1 MTIVAV
7 IPAHNEEVYLRDIIK
22 KARSYVDEIIVVDD
36 FSDDATAFIATS
48 MDDVNL
54 VRHDKFLGKAEALR
68 TGFQEAYK
76 LKPKIIVT
84 LYPNGCHNPDE
95 IPKLLEPIFWLQSDV
110 VTGELKGH
118 ESMPVVLID
127 KNGKGQQTIVEDTFY
142 ISESRYAGFSAFS
155 SNTFDVLKF
164 DGTQV
169 PVEYSLLK
177 DVQDA
182 GLDVKGVEVSIFVS
196 AENAVLHEHK
206 IGVVIPAYNE
216 EKLIRATVEGIPPYV
231 SRIFVIN
238 DASIDSTA
246 QVLESIKDPRLHVI
260 THEINQGVGAAILH
274 GYKRALKENMD
285 LIVVM
290 GGDNQMNPDQLPKL
304 LMPII
309 QGKADYTKG
318 NRLLS
323 KEFRGGMSKW
333 RLFGNSILTM
343 INKISSGYW
352 HIMDPQNGYTAIS
365 RKALSGIDIDTL
377 FTYYGYCNDMLV
389 KLNTFG
395 FRTLDIT
402 MPARYGQ
409 EKSSIKYSKF
419 MFHVSVMLFRKFL
432 WRLKMKY
439 MILSFHPLVF
449 FYTLGMILVPIG
461 LLFGAYIF
469 AAKLFIGWP
478 VSPNSPLL
486 DALLLITGIQF
497 TLFAMLFDMQESDK
511 SMRDSETDFRSVA
524 WN

>member
-1 MTIVAV
+1 LTIVAV
-7 IPAHNEEVYLRDIIK
+7 IPAYNEEVYVRDIIK

-36 FSDDATAFIATS
+36 CSDDATAFIATS
-48 MDDVNL
+48 MDITL
-54 VRHDKFLGKAEALR
+54 VRHDKPLGRAEALK

-118 ESMPVVLID
+118 ESMPVILID
-127 KNGKGQQTIVEDTFY
+127 KNGEEQQTVVEEAFY
-142 ISESRYAGFSAFS
+142 LSESRYAGFSAFS

-196 AENAVLHEHK
+196 DEHAVLHERK

-216 EKLIRATVEGIPPYV
+216 EKLIRITVDGIPPYV

-238 DASIDSTA
+238 DASTDSTA

-333 RLFGNSILTM
+333 RLFGNSVLTM

-395 FRTLDIT
+395 FRTMDVT

-419 MFHVSVMLFRKFL
+419 MFRVSGMLFRKFL

-449 FYTLGMILVPIG
+449 FYTLGMVLVPIG

-469 AAKLFIGWP
+469 ASKLFLGWP

-511 SMRDSETDFRSVA
+511 SMQDSETDIRGVV

>member
-1 MTIVAV
+1 LTIVAV
-7 IPAHNEEVYLRDIIK
+7 IPAYNEEVYLRDIIK

-36 FSDDATAFIATS
+36 CSDDATAFIATS
-48 MDDVNL
+48 MDVIL
-54 VRHDKFLGKAEALR
+54 VRHNKPLGRAEALK
-68 TGFQEAYK
+68 TGFQEAHK

-84 LYPNGCHNPDE
+84 IYANGCHNPDE

-118 ESMPVVLID
+118 ECMPVILID
-127 KNGKGQQTIVEDTFY
+127 KNGKKQEAVVEELCDV
-142 ISESRYAGFSAFS
+142 SGNRYAGFSAFS
-155 SNTFDVLKF
+155 SNTFEVLKF
-164 DGTQV
+164 DGTNV
-169 PVEYSLLK
+169 PVEFSLLK

-196 AENAVLHEHK
+196 DEHAVLYERK

-216 EKLIRATVEGIPPYV
+216 EKLIRITVEGIPPYV

-238 DASIDSTA
+238 DASTDSTA

-274 GYKRALKENMD
+274 GYKRSLKENMD

-318 NRLLS
+318 NRLMS

-333 RLFGNSILTM
+333 RLLGNSILTM

-395 FRTLDIT
+395 FRTMDVT

-419 MFHVSVMLFRKFL
+419 MFRVSVMLFRKFL

-449 FYTLGMILVPIG
+449 FYTLGMILVPLG
-461 LLFGAYIF
+461 LLFGIYIF
-469 AAKLFIGWP
+469 ASKLFLGWP

-511 SMRDSETDFRSVA
+511 SMQDSETDLRGVS

>member
-1 MTIVAV
+1 LTIVAV
-7 IPAHNEEVYLRDIIK
+7 IPAYNEEVYLRDIIK

-36 FSDDATAFIATS
+36 CSDDATAFIATS
-48 MDDVNL
+48 MDITL
-54 VRHDKFLGKAEALR
+54 VRHDKSLGRAEALK
-68 TGFQEAYK
+68 TGFHEAYK
-76 LKPKIIVT
+76 LNPKIIVT
-84 LYPNGCHNPDE
+84 LYANGCHNPDE

-110 VTGELKGH
+110 ATGELKGH
-118 ESMPVVLID
+118 ECIPVILID
-127 KNGKGQQTIVEDTFY
+127 KNGKNQQAAIEEVCD
-142 ISESRYAGFSAFS
+142 ISGNRFAGFSAFS
-155 SNTFDVLKF
+155 SNTFNVLKF
-164 DGTQV
+164 NETNF
-169 PVEYSLLK
+169 PVEFSLLK

-196 AENAVLHEHK
+196 DEYAVLHERK

-216 EKLIRATVEGIPPYV
+216 EKLIRITVESIPPYV

-238 DASIDSTA
+238 DASTDSTA
-246 QVLESIKDPRLHVI
+246 KVLESIKDPRLHVI
-260 THEINQGVGAAILH
+260 THETNQGVGAAILH
-274 GYKRALKENMD
+274 GYKRALKENME
-285 LIVVM
+285 IVVVM

-304 LMPII
+304 LMPIV

-318 NRLLS
+318 NRLMS

-333 RLFGNSILTM
+333 RLLGNSVLTM

-395 FRTLDIT
+395 FRTMDIT

-409 EKSSIKYSKF
+409 EKSSIKYSRF
-419 MFHVSVMLFRKFL
+419 MFRVSVMLFKKFL

-449 FYTLGMILVPIG
+449 FYTLGMILVPLG
-461 LLFGAYIF
+461 LLFGSYIF
-469 AAKLFIGWP
+469 VAKLLLGWP

-511 SMRDSETDFRSVA
+511 SMQGGETDVRSVS

>member
-7 IPAHNEEVYLRDIIK
+7 IPAYNEEVYLRDVIK
-22 KARSYVDEIIVVDD
+22 KSRSYVDEIIVVDD
-36 FSDDATAFIATS
+36 CSNDATAFIASS
-48 MDDVNL
+48 MDVTL
-54 VRHDKFLGKAEALR
+54 IRHDKPLGRAQALKNGFL
-68 TGFQEAYK
+68 EAYK
-76 LKPKIIVT
+76 FKPKIIVT
-84 LYPNGCHNPDE
+84 IYPNGFHNPDE
-95 IPKLLEPIFWLQSDV
+95 IPKLLEPIFWLQADV
-110 VTGELKGH
+110 VTGEVKGH
-118 ESMPVVLID
+118 ECMPVVLID
-127 KNGKGQQTIVEDTFY
+127 KNGKKQQTVVGETCDF
-142 ISESRYAGFSAFS
+142 SENRYAGFTAFS
-155 SNTFDVLKF
+155 SNTFDVLQF
-164 DGTQV
+164 DGTNA

-196 AENAVLHEHK
+196 DEHAIFYEYK

-216 EKLIRATVEGIPPYV
+216 EKLIKITVDGIPPYI

-238 DASIDSTA
+238 DASTDSTA
-246 QVLESIKDPRLHVI
+246 QVLESIKDPRLYVI
-260 THEINQGVGAAILH
+260 THEKNQGVGAAILH
-274 GYKRALKENMD
+274 GYKRALMENMD
-285 LIVVM
+285 ITVVM

-343 INKISSGYW
+343 LNKISSGYW

-365 RKALSGIDIDTL
+365 RRALSGIDIDTL

-395 FRTLDIT
+395 FRTMDIT

-419 MFHVSVMLFRKFL
+419 MFRVSFMLFRKFL

-439 MILSFHPLVF
+439 VILSFHPLVF
-449 FYTLGMILVPIG
+449 FYILGMILVPLG
-461 LLFGAYIF
+461 LLFGSYIF
-469 AAKLFIGWP
+469 MGKLFYDWP

-486 DALLLITGIQF
+486 VALLLITGIQF

-511 SMRDSETDFRSVA
+511 CMQNNGTEYRSVV

>member
-7 IPAHNEEVYLRDIIK
+7 IPAYNEEVYLRDIIK
-22 KARSYVDEIIVVDD
+22 RARSYVDEIIVVDD
-36 FSDDATAFIATS
+36 CSDDATAFIATS
-48 MDDVNL
+48 MDTTL
-54 VRHDKFLGKAEALR
+54 VRHDKPLGRAEAIK
-68 TGFQEAYK
+68 TGFQKAFR
-76 LKPKIIVT
+76 LNPNIIVT
-84 LYPNGCHNPDE
+84 IYANGCHNPDE
-95 IPKLLEPIFWLQSDV
+95 IPKLLEPIFWLQADV

-118 ESMPVVLID
+118 ECMPVILID
-127 KNGKGQQTIVEDTFY
+127 KNGKNQQAVVEDACD
-142 ISESRYAGFSAFS
+142 ISGNRYAGFSAFS

-164 DGTQV
+164 DGTNV
-169 PVEYSLLK
+169 PVEFSLLK

-196 AENAVLHEHK
+196 DEHTAFHERK

-216 EKLIRATVEGIPPYV
+216 EKLIRVTVEGIPPYV

-238 DASIDSTA
+238 DASTDSTA

-260 THEINQGVGAAILH
+260 THEVNQGVGAAILH

-285 LIVVM
+285 LTVVM

-318 NRLLS
+318 NRLMS

-333 RLFGNSILTM
+333 RLLGNSVLTM

-395 FRTLDIT
+395 FRTMDIT

-419 MFHVSVMLFRKFL
+419 MFRVSVMLFRKFL

-449 FYTLGMILVPIG
+449 FYTLGMVLVPLG
-461 LLFGAYIF
+461 LIFGIYIF
-469 AAKLFIGWP
+469 AGKLFLGWP

-511 SMRDSETDFRSVA
+511 SMQDCETDLRGVS
-524 WN
+524 

>member
-1 MTIVAV
+1 
-7 IPAHNEEVYLRDIIK
+7 
-22 KARSYVDEIIVVDD
+22 
-36 FSDDATAFIATS
+36 
-48 MDDVNL
+48 
-54 VRHDKFLGKAEALR
+54 
-68 TGFQEAYK
+68 
-76 LKPKIIVT
+76 
-84 LYPNGCHNPDE
+84 
-95 IPKLLEPIFWLQSDV
+95 
-110 VTGELKGH
+110 
-118 ESMPVVLID
+118 MPVVLID

-177 DVQDA
+177 DVRDA

-497 TLFAMLFDMQESDK
+497 TLFAMLFDMQESNK

>member
-7 IPAHNEEVYLRDIIK
+7 IPAYNEEVYLRDVIK
-22 KARSYVDEIIVVDD
+22 KTRSYVDDIIVVDD
-36 FSDDATAFIATS
+36 GSDDATSFIATS
-48 MDDVNL
+48 MDTKL
-54 VRHDKFLGKAEALR
+54 IRHEKTLGRAEALK
-68 TGFQEAYK
+68 TGFQAAYK
-76 LKPKIIVT
+76 VKPKIIVT
-84 LYPNGCHNPDE
+84 IYPNGCHNPDD

-110 VTGELKGH
+110 VTGEFKGH
-118 ESMPVVLID
+118 ECMPVILID
-127 KNGKGQQTIVEDTFY
+127 KNGKKQQAVIGEACDF
-142 ISESRYAGFSAFS
+142 SESQYVGFSAFS
-155 SNTFDVLKF
+155 SNTFDILKF
-164 DGTQV
+164 DGAKV
-169 PVEYSLLK
+169 PVEFSLLK

-182 GLDVKGVEVSIFVS
+182 GLGVKTVQVAMFASDEYASLY
-196 AENAVLHEHK
+196 AK
-206 IGVVIPAYNE
+206 RIGVVIPAYNE
-216 EKLIRATVEGIPPYV
+216 EKLIKVTVDGIPPYI
-231 SRIFVIN
+231 SRIYVIN
-238 DASIDSTA
+238 DSSTDSTA
-246 QVLESIKDPRLHVI
+246 KVLESIKDSRLYVI
-260 THEINQGVGAAILH
+260 THETNQGVGAAILH

-285 LIVVM
+285 IIVVM

-304 LMPII
+304 LIPIV

-333 RLFGNSILTM
+333 RLLGNSILTM

-395 FRTLDIT
+395 FRTMDIT

-419 MFHVSVMLFRKFL
+419 MFRVSRMLFRKFL
-432 WRLKMKY
+432 WRLKTKY
-439 MILSFHPLVF
+439 VILDFHPLVF
-449 FYTLGMILVPIG
+449 FYALGMILVPLG
-461 LLFGAYIF
+461 VLFGMYI
-469 AAKLFIGWP
+469 AVAKLFLGWP

-486 DALLLITGIQF
+486 DALFLITGIQF
-497 TLFAMLFDMQESDK
+497 ILFAMLFDMQESDK
-511 SMRDSETDFRSVA
+511 CMRDGEIETNNGA

>member
-1 MTIVAV
+1 LTIVAV
-7 IPAHNEEVYLRDIIK
+7 IPAYNEEVYLRDIIK

-36 FSDDATAFIATS
+36 CSDDATAFIATS
-48 MDDVNL
+48 MDITL
-54 VRHDKFLGKAEALR
+54 VRHDKSLGRAEALK
-68 TGFQEAYK
+68 TGFHEAYK
-76 LKPKIIVT
+76 LNPKIIVT
-84 LYPNGCHNPDE
+84 LYANGCHNPDE

-110 VTGELKGH
+110 ATGELKGH
-118 ESMPVVLID
+118 ECIPVILID
-127 KNGKGQQTIVEDTFY
+127 KNGKNQQAAIEEVCD
-142 ISESRYAGFSAFS
+142 ISGNRFAGFSAFS
-155 SNTFDVLKF
+155 SNTFNVLKF
-164 DGTQV
+164 NETNF
-169 PVEYSLLK
+169 PVEFSLLK

-196 AENAVLHEHK
+196 DEYAVLHERK

-216 EKLIRATVEGIPPYV
+216 EKLIRITVESIPPYV

-238 DASIDSTA
+238 DASTDSTA
-246 QVLESIKDPRLHVI
+246 KVLESIKDPRLHVI
-260 THEINQGVGAAILH
+260 THETNQGVGAAILH
-274 GYKRALKENMD
+274 GYKRALKENME
-285 LIVVM
+285 IVVVM

-304 LMPII
+304 LMPIV

-318 NRLLS
+318 NRLMS

-333 RLFGNSILTM
+333 RLLGNSVLTM

-395 FRTLDIT
+395 FRTMDIT

-409 EKSSIKYSKF
+409 EKSSIKYSRF
-419 MFHVSVMLFRKFL
+419 MFRVSVMLFRKFL

-449 FYTLGMILVPIG
+449 FYTLGMILVPLG
-461 LLFGAYIF
+461 LLFGSYIF
-469 AAKLFIGWP
+469 VAKLLLGWP

-486 DALLLITGIQF
+486 DALLLITGIRF

-511 SMRDSETDFRSVA
+511 SMQGGETDVRSVS